1 MEEIARIE
9 HFFLQ
14 KQNELINQFIL
25 LQDKFRI
32 KADLYENEKQDKQKK
47 KQKKE
52 QEALQDPAVKRQ
64 NLQNILSLGT
74 PNRGGTPNRFSEN
87 LLSQSGR

>member
-52 QEALQDPAVKRQ
+52 QEALQDPAFKRQ

-74 PNRGGTPNRFSEN
+74 PNRSGTPNRFSES
-87 LLSQSGR
+87 LLS